1 MRYSPTDFYTELL
14 QPHENKTISH
24 RIVTDPVSGGRL
36 LAAAAS
42 WDFII
47 AHPLVKQGVVDIP
60 LVSEKLKTM
69 AKCDGQGPVFAE
81 GDIVTT
87 IENSVVGDGDEL
99 L

>member
-24 RIVTDPVSGGRL
+24 RVVTDPVSGDRL

-47 AHPLVKQGVVDIP
+47 AHPLTRQGVVDIP
-60 LVSEKLKTM
+60 AVSEILKSK

-81 GDIVTT
+81 RDIVAA
-87 IENSVVGDGDEL
+87 IEESVGGDGDEL